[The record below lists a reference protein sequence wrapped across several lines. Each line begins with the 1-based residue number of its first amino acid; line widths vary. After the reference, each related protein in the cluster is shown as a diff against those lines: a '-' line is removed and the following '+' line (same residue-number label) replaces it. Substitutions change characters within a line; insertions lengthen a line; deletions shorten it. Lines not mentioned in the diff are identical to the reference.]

1 LLIAAV
7 GVVTSLLGGV
17 TGYGTGALMPLVLV
31 PIVGPE
37 PVVPIVAISATLT
50 NASRALAFRAT
61 IDWRRALIVVL
72 AAMPTCVIG
81 AWGYTLLSG
90 AGVMMLIG
98 TMLVAVVIL
107 RRVVARHGF
116 RCGDRGLAAGAF
128 GWGLVVG
135 GTTGAGVIVIAL
147 LMAAG
152 LTGGAVIA
160 TDAALSVAIGLVR
173 LAVFGVAGVAT
184 AKVVAIALLIGAV
197 TFPGAFLARLMVE
210 RLPIHIHTA
219 VLDVV
224 VLIGGTVMIVR
235 AIAQMG

>member
-1 LLIAAV
+1 
-7 GVVTSLLGGV
+7 
-17 TGYGTGALMPLVLV
+17 
-31 PIVGPE
+31 
-37 PVVPIVAISATLT
+37 
-50 NASRALAFRAT
+50 
-61 IDWRRALIVVL
+61 
-72 AAMPTCVIG
+72 
-81 AWGYTLLSG
+81 
-90 AGVMMLIG
+90 
-98 TMLVAVVIL
+98 
-107 RRVVARHGF
+107 VVARHGF
-116 RCGDRGLAAGAF
+116 RCGDHGLAAGAF

-173 LAVFGVAGVAT
+173 LAVFGVAGAAT

-210 RLPIHIHTA
+210 RLPIHVHTA

-235 AIAQMG
+235 AVAQMG